1 VTAVRELIVQN
12 ILTTLKLINGAGIYD
27 TNVEN
32 RVYRFSA
39 PIQHIQRAP
48 YILVSEPVTEDYESL
63 GNAPD
68 RWHTV
73 QRYAIL
79 GVVHGSIF
87 PGAGEKHLGEK
98 ISDLLSDMIKAL
110 MQDRRRGTN
119 AGTPNA
125 IQTLLI
131 SSATGVNQEDTPT
144 GFVELEIEVWF
155 RFSEKDPEDPPGG

>member
-1 VTAVRELIVQN
+1 MTSLRELIVQN
-12 ILTTLKLINGAGIYD
+12 IVATLKLINGVGIYD

-39 PIQHIQRAP
+39 PVQHIQDSP

-73 QRYAIL
+73 QRFSIL
-79 GVVHGSIF
+79 GVQVGPVF
-87 PGAGEKHLGEK
+87 PETGEKHLGEK
-98 ISDLLSDMIKAL
+98 LSELLSDMIKAL
-110 MQDRRRGTN
+110 MQDRRRGTT
-119 AGTPNA
+119 GSTPNA

-155 RFSEKDPEDPPGG
+155 RFSEKDPEDAPGG